1 MSEQKQF
8 SAEISEYLVDL
19 SEVVDIALKEDI
31 RDGDV
36 NAMLVGEETVAE
48 ARVIAR
54 ETGVICGIPWFN
66 EVFAQLDPNLQ
77 VVWHVKDGDTV
88 EEDQVLVELKGSART
103 LLTGER
109 AALNFLQT
117 LSATATA
124 SKKYADAV
132 SHLDITILDTRKT
145 LPGLRLAQKYAV
157 RIGGCHNHRIGL
169 YDAFLIKENHILAC
183 GSISAAVE
191 QARENQPGLP
201 LEVETENL
209 NEVGEALTA
218 GADRIMLDNFDAETL
233 RKAVTLIN
241 GQAEIEIS
249 GGIGLSDLGNLD
261 LRGINYLS
269 SGALTKHIQALD
281 LSMRIQLAS

>member
-1 MSEQKQF
+1 MSDQNQF

-19 SEVVDIALKEDI
+19 SEIVQMALKEDI

-36 NAMLVGEETVAE
+36 NAMLVAEGTVAE

-54 ETGVICGIPWFN
+54 EAGVLCGIPWFN
-66 EVFAQLDPNLQ
+66 QVFAQLDPSLQ
-77 VVWHVKDGDTV
+77 IDWQVKDGDTV

-117 LSATATA
+117 LSATATE
-124 SKKYADAV
+124 SRKYAEAV
-132 SHLDITILDTRKT
+132 SNLDITILDTRKT

-157 RIGGCHNHRIGL
+157 RIGGCQNHRIGL

-183 GSISAAVE
+183 GSISAAVAK
-191 QARENQPGLP
+191 ARETRPDLP
-201 LEVETENL
+201 VEVETENL
-209 NEVGEALTA
+209 NEVQEALET

-233 RKAVTLIN
+233 RKAVELIE
-241 GQAEIEIS
+241 GRAEIEIS
-249 GGIGLSDLGNLD
+249 GGIALSDFEHLD
-261 LRGINYLS
+261 LRGVDYLS
-269 SGALTKHIQALD
+269 SGALTKHIRALD
-281 LSMRIQLAS
+281 LSMRIQLKS

>member
-1 MSEQKQF
+1 MSDQNQF

-19 SEVVDIALKEDI
+19 SEVVQLALKEDI

-36 NAMLVGEETVAE
+36 NAMLVAENTVAE

-54 ETGVICGIPWFN
+54 EAGVICGTPWFN
-66 EVFAQLDPNLQ
+66 EVFAQIDPDLKID
-77 VVWHVKDGDTV
+77 WLVKDGD
-88 EEDQVLVELKGSART
+88 LVEADQILVKLTGRART

-117 LSATATA
+117 LSATATE
-124 SKKYADAV
+124 SRKYADAV
-132 SHLDITILDTRKT
+132 GNLDITILDTRKT

-157 RIGGCHNHRIGL
+157 RIGGCQNHRIGL
-169 YDAFLIKENHILAC
+169 YDAYLIKENHIFAC
-183 GSISAAVE
+183 GSITAAVK
-191 QARENQPGLP
+191 QAREQHPNLP

-209 NEVGEALTA
+209 NEVAEALSA

-233 RKAVTLIN
+233 RKAVAQID

-249 GGIGLSDLGNLD
+249 GGIGLADLENLD
-261 LRGINYLS
+261 LSGINYLS
-269 SGALTKHIQALD
+269 SGALTKHIRALD
-281 LSMRIQLAS
+281 LSMRIQLQS